1 MQFKKNI
8 FFLAAVLIF
17 FSACKKDPDYSDTF
31 TFGIRHDK
39 DLSDYEALV
48 KTKSEDLIQKTKAF
62 REKHQIPQ
70 YIALVDGDNE
80 LVGVM
85 SREDALARAKEM
97 EVDLVEIAPKAVPPV
112 AKLIEY
118 GKMLYMLKKKEH
130 AAKKAGKSL
139 EQKGI
144 RITFRMGDG
153 DLDRQRNHTAEF
165 LEKGHSVKV
174 QLVMRGRE
182 NAHKDIAHQKMRA
195 FCESL
200 KESGKLE
207 QNPRGS
213 GFQIIAILKP
223 LKAA

>member
-1 MQFKKNI
+1 MTIGYLLIQSDSKLLFIK
-8 FFLAAVLIF
+8 FLTFLAIARPRRKRF
-17 FSACKKDPDYSDTF
+17 QKPEPR
-31 TFGIRHDK
+31 IRHR
-39 DLSDYEALV
+39 
-48 KTKSEDLIQKTKAF
+48 IN
-62 REKHQIPQ
+62 EKIR
-70 YIALVDGDNE
+70 ANELRVVDGDNE